1 MWWSCTG
8 DCRYFKVYDDVLK
21 EGYIHM
27 MPANISSIFKSR
39 KMNSGRLT
47 AYGFR
52 EEGGAFFL
60 TKPLRETDFVLTV
73 TVYASGEVSTLITD
87 TAVNEPYTL
96 HLAGDAVGSFVGSI
110 RQQYEE
116 ILADVAKYCFDSDIF
131 KKEMSK
137 EVIAFVRKTY
147 GDELEFLWASSPG
160 SAVLRRKDTG
170 KWYAVLLTVCARK
183 LGIDSDEII
192 EILDF
197 RVEPDEL
204 QKLLARGVYYPGWHM
219 NKKHWCT
226 VVLDGSVALEDICER
241 LQVSYAL
248 AIK

>member
-1 MWWSCTG
+1 
-8 DCRYFKVYDDVLK
+8 
-21 EGYIHM
+21 
-27 MPANISSIFKSR
+27 MPDSISSILKNR
-39 KMNSGRLT
+39 KMNVKKLT
-47 AYGFR
+47 AYEFIK
-52 EEGGAFFL
+52 EGDAFFL
-60 TKPLRETDFVLTV
+60 TKPLREADFVLTV
-73 TVYASGEVSTLITD
+73 TVSMPGEVSTLITD

-116 ILADVAKYCFDSDIF
+116 ILADIAKNCFDSDIF
-131 KKEMSK
+131 KQEISK
-137 EVIAFVRKTY
+137 QVIEFVRETY

-170 KWYAVLLTVCARK
+170 KWYAVLMTVCARK

-204 QKLLARGVYYPGWHM
+204 QKLLERGVYYPGWHM
-219 NKKHWCT
+219 NKKRWCT
-226 VVLDGSVALEDICER
+226 VVLDGSVPLEDICGR
-241 LQVSYAL
+241 LQGSYVL
-248 AIK
+248 AVK